1 MTVGIVYEFEG
12 ATLAQ
17 YDDILKLL
25 GMSPKGKAEPG
36 TLFHWVTATQSGFQ
50 VTDVWESQDAFEKFG
65 ADRVAPFAQ
74 QLGFPNPPTVRV
86 FDVHN
91 YLTEG

>member
-36 TLFHWVTATQSGFQ
+36 TGYVS
-50 VTDVWESQDAFEKFG
+50 
-65 ADRVAPFAQ
+65 
-74 QLGFPNPPTVRV
+74 
-86 FDVHN
+86 
-91 YLTEG
+91 